1 MSIDKP
7 LSMWRKVDDSL
18 SSSIFQRLKDA
29 FSVYNKHMKI
39 STLKSLYLVLCLS
52 LNFLKKWLRSYI
64 FLLWYLV
71 FFLLNLQNVHLFY

>member
-29 FSVYNKHMKI
+29 FSVYNKHMRI
-39 STLKSLYLVLCLS
+39 MYFKSLYLVLC
-52 LNFLKKWLRSYI
+52 
-64 FLLWYLV
+64 
-71 FFLLNLQNVHLFY
+71 